1 MAPVNIYELL
11 LDMNRRLA
19 TIEQAL
25 QDQSC
30 DRHQKWLGNHERRIR
45 HAEIKLN
52 VLWAAGAF
60 MAGIFT
66 YWIKSKL

>member
-11 LDMNRRLA
+11 LDMNQRLA

-25 QDQSC
+25 LDQSC
-30 DRHQKWLGNHERRIR
+30 ERHQRWLGNHERRIR

-52 VLWAAGAF
+52 VLWVVGSFLAGVFAF
-60 MAGIFT
+60 
-66 YWIKSKL
+66 WIKSKI